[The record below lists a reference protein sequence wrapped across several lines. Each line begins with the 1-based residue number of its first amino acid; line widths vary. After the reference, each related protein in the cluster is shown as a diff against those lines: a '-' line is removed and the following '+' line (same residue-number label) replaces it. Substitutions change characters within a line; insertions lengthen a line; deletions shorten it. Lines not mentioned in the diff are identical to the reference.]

1 MAEENA
7 ATRVQTMKRF
17 ALIGLGVLV
26 ILFGLIYFIVAQSW
40 SIVTTTTSNTSLQC
54 VLTNLTDGTV
64 VEQQISKNG
73 TQLSEITLYP
83 SIPQAVQ
90 GTLTLDV
97 LDSDQVVASA
107 SFTLDSLKNMNG
119 FSASFDNID
128 VGGTG
133 DLLLRITVSRAEN
146 DSFFSL
152 YYWNTIDT
160 GRYQIPASGLDQLTV
175 NGKSVEG
182 RLSCTLSMM
191 RPTNALTIY
200 LIVAVA
206 VIILYIALMAWT
218 LRCCKVG
225 RHNILLVLYEECK
238 RYRYLI
244 ERLVSRDFN
253 TKYRQSI
260 LGVLWSFLN
269 PLLTMLVYYIVFSTI
284 FKSDIPNFP
293 VYLLTGIVM
302 FNFFSEASSMCLE
315 SITCNASL
323 ITKVYV
329 PKYIYP
335 LSRVMSSL
343 VNLVISLIPLLIV
356 TLITGVQ
363 LNWSLLLLPIPII
376 CEAVFSLGMGMIL
389 ATSNVFFRD
398 TKFLWSVLIMM
409 WNFLTPV
416 FYPESIIPSQL
427 TTLYHMNPLYQ
438 FVYFVRCILLDS
450 VTPQPITYIY
460 CIACAVIPLML
471 GLYVFRKYQNRF
483 VLYL

>member
-1 MAEENA
+1 MEGF
-7 ATRVQTMKRF
+7 T
-17 ALIGLGVLV
+17 
-26 ILFGLIYFIVAQSW
+26 
-40 SIVTTTTSNTSLQC
+40 
-54 VLTNLTDGTV
+54 
-64 VEQQISKNG
+64 
-73 TQLSEITLYP
+73 
-83 SIPQAVQ
+83 
-90 GTLTLDV
+90 
-97 LDSDQVVASA
+97 A
-107 SFTLDSLKNMNG
+107 SFG
-119 FSASFDNID
+119 NID
-128 VGGTG
+128 VGDTG
-133 DLLLRITVSRAEN
+133 DLVVRITVSRTEN
-146 DSFFSL
+146 DNFFSL

-160 GRYQIPASGLDQLTV
+160 GRYQVAASGLDRLTV
-175 NGKSVEG
+175 NGEKVEG
-182 RLSCTLSMM
+182 RLSSTLSMM
-191 RPTNALTIY
+191 RPTNALTFY
-200 LIVAVA
+200 LIAAAA
-206 VIILYIALMAWT
+206 VIILYIALMTWT
-218 LRCCKVG
+218 LRCCKAG
-225 RHNILLVLYEECK
+225 RQNFVLVLYEECK

-450 VTPQPITYIY
+450 VTPQPITYVY

>member
-1 MAEENA
+1 MAEENV
-7 ATRVQTMKRF
+7 ATSVQTMKRF
-17 ALIGLGVLV
+17 ALIGLGALV
-26 ILFGLIYFIVAQSW
+26 VLFGLIYFIVAQSW

-54 VLTNLTDGTV
+54 VLSNLTDGTV

-73 TQLSEITLYP
+73 TQLSELTLYP
-83 SIPQAVQ
+83 SIPQMVQ

-97 LDSDQVVASA
+97 LDGNQIVASSTFA
-107 SFTLDSLKNMNG
+107 LDSLKNMEG
-119 FSASFDNID
+119 FTASFGNID
-128 VGGTG
+128 VGDTG
-133 DLLLRITVSRAEN
+133 DLVVRITVSRTEN
-146 DSFFSL
+146 DNFFSL

-160 GRYQIPASGLDQLTV
+160 GRYQVAASGLDQLTV
-175 NGKSVEG
+175 NGEQVEG
-182 RLSCTLSMM
+182 RLSSALSMM

-200 LIVAVA
+200 LIVAAA
-206 VIILYIALMAWT
+206 VVILYIALMAWT
-218 LRCCKVG
+218 LRCCKAG
-225 RHNILLVLYEECK
+225 RQTIVLVLYEECK

-356 TLITGVQ
+356 TLITGVH

-450 VTPQPITYIY
+450 VTPQPITYVY